1 MWIQWLIEEAGVQRF
16 YKREQD
22 GQNLDRF
29 YCGSLS
35 NVTSY
40 PFRIRQP
47 KQTSEAIKTLEG
59 LRGYDLHS
67 HMLNP
72 KW

>member
-1 MWIQWLIEEAGVQRF
+1 MSGGKKSIHLQYVSLFTICFIWVYVEVEGS
-16 YKREQD
+16 Y
-22 GQNLDRF
+22 RF

-47 KQTSEAIKTLEG
+47 KQTSESIKRWRVVVDTTCTLTC
-59 LRGYDLHS
+59 
-67 HMLNP
+67 
-72 KW
+72 